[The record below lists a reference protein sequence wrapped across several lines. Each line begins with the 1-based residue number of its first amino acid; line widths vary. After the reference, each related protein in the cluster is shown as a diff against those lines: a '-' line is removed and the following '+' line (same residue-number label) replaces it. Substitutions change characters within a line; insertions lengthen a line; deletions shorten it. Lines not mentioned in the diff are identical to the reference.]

1 MTTESMVDVKALEA
15 RYLLQTYK
23 RHPVVF
29 VRGEGVR
36 LFDDQGR
43 TYLDFLSGIG
53 VASLGHAHPVLAQA
67 VAEQAATLLHT
78 SNLFYHPLQ
87 GVLAA
92 RLTKLTGLDRV
103 FFCNSGTEANEACLK
118 FARRFWHTKGEL
130 SRTRFVAFTHSFHGR
145 TMGSLSVTWDP
156 HYREPFAPL
165 VPDVKFAN
173 AAEPWLLDAIVDE
186 STAAIIVE
194 PVQGEGG
201 VRPISREL
209 VTALHAARERTGAL
223 LIADEVQAGC
233 GRTGMFLGSQLLGLE
248 PDLVA
253 LGKALGAGIPVGAA
267 VLKQRVADAVSPGD
281 HGTTYGGNLLACR
294 AALVFLDQ
302 RGPTSACCAATT
314 TAGRGDRLPRGF
326 PPTSDSPSSSI
337 RTTPTRCT

>member
-1 MTTESMVDVKALEA
+1 
-15 RYLLQTYK
+15 
-23 RHPVVF
+23 
-29 VRGEGVR
+29 
-36 LFDDQGR
+36 
-43 TYLDFLSGIG
+43 
-53 VASLGHAHPVLAQA
+53 
-67 VAEQAATLLHT
+67 
-78 SNLFYHPLQ
+78 
-87 GVLAA
+87 
-92 RLTKLTGLDRV
+92 
-103 FFCNSGTEANEACLK
+103 
-118 FARRFWHTKGEL
+118 
-130 SRTRFVAFTHSFHGR
+130 
-145 TMGSLSVTWDP
+145 VTWDP

-302 RGPTSACCAATT
+302 LEGGLQASMRRLSVYLAERLRDLATRHADKVREVRGAGLLAALDLTFDAAPIVSAALERGLVVNRTATSVIRMLPPYIVTESDVDEAVGILLAALTS
-314 TAGRGDRLPRGF
+314 TAAAKETGD
-326 PPTSDSPSSSI
+326 
-337 RTTPTRCT
+337 